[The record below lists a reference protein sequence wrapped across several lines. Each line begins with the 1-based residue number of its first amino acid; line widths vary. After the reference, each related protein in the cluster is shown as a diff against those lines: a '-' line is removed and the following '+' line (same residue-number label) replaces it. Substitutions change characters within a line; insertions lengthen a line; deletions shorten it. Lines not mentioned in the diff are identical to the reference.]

1 MANIDNDNKDIKLIL
16 LGESGVGKTCL
27 INAYFDQKF
36 SYNQLSTLSETET
49 KKYLRINDKIIYF
62 VNIWDT
68 VGQERYRSLT
78 KSFIKDTNIVI
89 FVYDITKRESFLE
102 LNYWIN
108 LTNEVIGNDNL
119 ILGIAANKMDLFIDS
134 KVEPKEGKE
143 EAEKIGASFIEVS
156 AKDNPNSFKDFINN
170 LIREYITKQKIEIE
184 KFEFIGLK
192 DIPKNSKKQLGY
204 GKKKKKCC

>member
-1 MANIDNDNKDIKLIL
+1 MANIDNDNTDIKLIL

-36 SYNQLSTLSETET
+36 SYNQLSTLSEQET
-49 KKYLRINDKIIYF
+49 KKYLRINDNRIYF

-170 LIREYITKQKIEIE
+170 LIREYRTKQKIEIE

-192 DIPKNSKKQLGY
+192 DIPKKSQKLLGY
-204 GKKKKKCC
+204 KKKKKCC